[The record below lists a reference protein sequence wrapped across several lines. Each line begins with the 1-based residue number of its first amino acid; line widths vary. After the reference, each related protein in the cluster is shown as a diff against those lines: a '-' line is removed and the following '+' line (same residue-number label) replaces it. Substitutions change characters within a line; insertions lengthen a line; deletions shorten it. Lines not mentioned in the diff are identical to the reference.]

1 MAASLAA
8 QRGLLRG
15 PPGPSELRDLRSE
28 PSFQETVT
36 AKLLVRPAPRRLE
49 PSRGARR
56 VWLSQGS
63 GCPPEEKEPDKMPKL
78 DQATRPKRPCHSWG
92 VLPLDFSRA
101 QSGRISRA
109 CAGSG
114 ACSPCGTEELNL
126 LKVTDL
132 LPKLG
137 LHPFG
142 GVKILFR
149 PSLDLSFVPAVC
161 SAMVLTSR
169 SPSCMKAPVH
179 L

>member
-8 QRGLLRG
+8 QI
-15 PPGPSELRDLRSE
+15 GPSGDRLGTSGLRDLRPE
-28 PSFQETVT
+28 PSSQERVT
-36 AKLLVRPAPRRLE
+36 AKFLVRSAPRRLE
-49 PSRGARR
+49 RSQGARE

-78 DQATRPKRPCHSWG
+78 VTVTPEKALLQ
-92 VLPLDFSRA
+92 RA

-114 ACSPCGTEELNL
+114 ACSPCGTEGLNL

-149 PSLDLSFVPAVC
+149 PSRDLSSVPAGGT
-161 SAMVLTSR
+161 AWF
-169 SPSCMKAPVH
+169 
-179 L
+179 